1 MTKPCPKCAQLNP
14 AEAAFCL
21 NCASPLA
28 SGHPGGVPPPQ
39 QFGSSAPGNPQASQK
54 GLYSLI
60 LAILALICCGPF
72 AGVPAAI
79 LGWME
84 LDAIKSGRSPADNKW
99 MAQVGLWGGIASTVL
114 HLIGYVLW
122 VLMGMLSAA
131 SGPYYY

>member
-21 NCASPLA
+21 NCAAPLA
-28 SGHPGGVPPPQ
+28 QG
-39 QFGSSAPGNPQASQK
+39 QFGGSQQPPSASGVNGGPQASQK

-84 LDAIKSGRSPADNKW
+84 LDSIKAGRSSPENKW

-114 HLIGYVLW
+114 HVIGYVLW
-122 VLMGMLSAA
+122 VMLGMLSAA
-131 SGPYYY
+131 SNPYGY